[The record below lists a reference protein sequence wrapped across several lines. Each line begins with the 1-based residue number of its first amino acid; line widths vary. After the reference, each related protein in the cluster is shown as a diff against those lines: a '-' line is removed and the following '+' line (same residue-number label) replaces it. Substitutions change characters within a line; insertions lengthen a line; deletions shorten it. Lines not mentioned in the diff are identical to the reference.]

1 MTTRHTISRANQLF
15 SHGAY
20 FPLFNAKPGL
30 PADQTCNY
38 VPGGSLPPLPT
49 DLGVIAAAA
58 ANNICTSQASTGGTN
73 ALAINGALAS
83 AGVATAD
90 VARNVVA
97 AWTTSATI
105 LVTGTDFYGQPQTES
120 TAAPGTSFTGKKAF
134 KTITAVTFS
143 AGVTAATV
151 GTGVKIGMP
160 FLLAAN
166 GILDALTDSLPDTT
180 YTLVVGDQT
189 SPATSITGDVRGTV
203 TAATAPNGTHVYFY
217 NMRVYDRT
225 GGSISPHT
233 TGAFGVTPA

>member
-20 FPLFNAKPGL
+20 YPPFNRVPGL

-58 ANNICTSQASTGGTN
+58 ANNIATSQASTGGNN
-73 ALAINGALAS
+73 ALAINGALAT
-83 AGVATAD
+83 AGVATID
-90 VARNVVA
+90 VARNIVA
-97 AWTTSATI
+97 AWTTTAVMT
-105 LVTGTDFYGQPQTES
+105 VTGTDFYGQTQTEAS
-120 TAAPGTSFTGKKAF
+120 ASGTSWTGAKAF

-143 AGVTAATV
+143 TAVTAATV

-160 FLLAAN
+160 FLVGVN

-189 SPATSITGDVRGTV
+189 SPATSSTGDVRGTV
-203 TAATAPNGTHVYFY
+203 AASTAPNGTHKYFY

-225 GGSISPHT
+225 GGIDKKS
-233 TGAFGVTPA
+233 GAFGVTPA